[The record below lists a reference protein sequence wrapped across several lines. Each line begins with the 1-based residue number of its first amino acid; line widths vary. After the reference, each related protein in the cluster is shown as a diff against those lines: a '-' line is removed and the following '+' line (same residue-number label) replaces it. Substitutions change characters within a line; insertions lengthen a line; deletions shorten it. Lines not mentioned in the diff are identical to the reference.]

1 MQLNLRISQ
10 ADDGCTAFSIDPKER
25 FRVLQN
31 YIQPIFKISKEIR
44 AVDATMAD
52 YWFASMLQL
61 T

>member
-44 AVDATMAD
+44 AIDAAMAE
-52 YWFASMLQL
+52 YWFA
-61 T
+61 